1 MVYRCIVPRPKNN
14 LEKFNDFIMGLM
26 IESCKNNKTSE
37 LDEGEKRLYNYLV
50 EAKKK
55 EKKSELEFKYLD
67 NEDDDQTTGDTIF
80 RLRRKID
87 KLEEENAELRRKIDG
102 EYMSDDISWQA
113 MFCDNVKLYNKLV
126 IERIKAKEQ
135 KRYLEAY
142 QKKYVEEV
150 KKNNQLRKELRK

>member
-1 MVYRCIVPRPKNN
+1 MVYRCIIPRPKND

-55 EKKSELEFKYLD
+55 EKKSELEFKHLD

-113 MFCDNVKLYNKLV
+113 LFCDNVKLYNKIV